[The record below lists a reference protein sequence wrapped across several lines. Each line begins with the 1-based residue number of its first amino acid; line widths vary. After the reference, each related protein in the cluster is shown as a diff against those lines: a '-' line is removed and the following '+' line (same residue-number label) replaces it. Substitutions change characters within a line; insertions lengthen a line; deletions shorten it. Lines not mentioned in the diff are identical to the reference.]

1 MSKQVSTEV
10 IFKNEE
16 LLVKRVLGC
25 ATILLFDHLLPH
37 THELPFLELLEEA
50 QLLNMVVRVTLNE
63 PLTERNEFNR
73 GVTLVESQTKES

>member
-1 MSKQVSTEV
+1 MFREMSTKV
-10 IFKNEE
+10 ILKHEE
-16 LLVKRVLGC
+16 FLLERVLGLHP
-25 ATILLFDHLLPH
+25 ILMLDSLLPH
-37 THELPFLELLEEA
+37 SHELPFLELLEEA